1 MVIAES
7 HMVNRPVVESDRIES
22 LDVLRGFSLLGILLL
37 NIIGFG
43 FVAAAYTAPGL
54 LIEDSNDLF
63 AWALIELTAEGS
75 MRGIFSIL
83 FGAGVILFLG
93 NRREGRGWL
102 HAKRTTWLL
111 LFGLFNGYILLWT
124 GDILVTYALAGF
136 ALYFFRNLEGRTLL
150 RLAVGLTV
158 LITLYNTGIH
168 FGLKYLSANVE
179 TAIATQ
185 AAGQPVPQ
193 DVADLADQW
202 NAFES
207 EYAPTTEAI
216 AQEISARGESYH
228 SAFLWTAKH
237 NTVILKGSLWSF
249 LLPDALVMMILGMA
263 LFKLG
268 VLQGQLARDRYA
280 KMAIVG
286 FTMGFSINGF
296 EIWFA
301 HQSQFDLIDAF
312 LKLAPTYHLGRMAVT
327 LGWIGLLLWLIKG
340 GWQSSRLVAVGR
352 MALTNYLMQSLICML
367 VFTGAGFGWV
377 AQTSLWQVYGIVL
390 PIWLLQLWLSPW
402 WLARFYYGP
411 VEWLWRAMTYGAV
424 PTLRRSN

>member
-102 HAKRTTWLL
+102 HVKRTTWLL

>member
-93 NRREGRGWL
+93 NRREGSGWL

>member
-1 MVIAES
+1 MVIAET
-7 HMVNRPVVESDRIES
+7 HMDNRPVVESDRIES

-43 FVAAAYTAPGL
+43 FVAAAYTSPGL
-54 LIEDSNDLF
+54 MIEDSNDLF
-63 AWALIELTAEGS
+63 AWAIIELTAEGS

-93 NRREGRGWL
+93 NGREGRGWL

-136 ALYFFRNLEGRTLL
+136 ALYFFRNLQGRTLL

-158 LITLYNTGIH
+158 LITLYNAGSH
-168 FGLKYLSANVE
+168 FGLKYLRANAE
-179 TAIATQ
+179 TAVAMQ
-185 AAGQPVPQ
+185 AAGEPVPQ
-193 DVADLADQW
+193 DVANLADQW
-202 NAFES
+202 IAFES
-207 EYAPTTEAI
+207 EFSPTADAI
-216 AQEISARGESYH
+216 DQEISARGESYH
-228 SAFLWTAKH
+228 SAFVWTAHH
-237 NTVILKGSLWSF
+237 NTFILTESLWSF

-268 VLQGQLARDRYA
+268 VLQGQLARESYA
-280 KMAIVG
+280 KMAVVG
-286 FTMGFSINGF
+286 FSLGFAINGF

-301 HQSQFDLIDAF
+301 HQSQFDMIDAF
-312 LKLAPTYHLGRMAVT
+312 LKLAPTYHLGRMAVAF
-327 LGWIGLLLWLIKG
+327 GWIGLLLWLIKG
-340 GWQSSRLVAVGR
+340 GWQSARLAAVGR

-367 VFTGAGFGWV
+367 VFTGAGLGWV
-377 AQTSLWQVYGIVL
+377 DQMSLWQVYVIVL

-411 VEWLWRAMTYGAV
+411 VEWLWRAMTYGAM
-424 PTLRRSN
+424 PTLRRSD

>member
-296 EIWFA
+296 EIWFS

-377 AQTSLWQVYGIVL
+377 AQMSLWQVYGIVL

-411 VEWLWRAMTYGAV
+411 VEWLWRAVTYGAV

>member
-1 MVIAES
+1 M
-7 HMVNRPVVESDRIES
+7 
-22 LDVLRGFSLLGILLL
+22 
-37 NIIGFG
+37 
-43 FVAAAYTAPGL
+43 
-54 LIEDSNDLF
+54 
-63 AWALIELTAEGS
+63 
-75 MRGIFSIL
+75 
-83 FGAGVILFLG
+83 
-93 NRREGRGWL
+93 
-102 HAKRTTWLL
+102 
-111 LFGLFNGYILLWT
+111 
-124 GDILVTYALAGF
+124 TYALAGF

-158 LITLYNTGIH
+158 LITLYNTGTH
-168 FGLKYLSANVE
+168 FGLKYLSANAE